1 MPIET
6 RQAMSKSKQ
15 VSSEDSGNT
24 LAEILKELKGFREE
38 SSIMAAEVKEIKS
51 AVNDLR
57 ASVEYT
63 QAEVDSIK
71 ADLCNTKT
79 VLAEVKITNSSLT
92 SDVESLKYKVLALER
107 YSRSYNIRIGG
118 IMEGHGENCMDH
130 VVNILTKLGYSEDFC
145 RIIK

>member
-1 MPIET
+1 VVPVISDSCSG
-6 RQAMSKSKQ
+6 RSGGFVPVVSFRLFRVLVQA

-63 QAEVDSIK
+63 QAEVDPLRSTFAI
-71 ADLCNTKT
+71 
-79 VLAEVKITNSSLT
+79 
-92 SDVESLKYKVLALER
+92 LKPNLL
-107 YSRSYNIRIGG
+107 
-118 IMEGHGENCMDH
+118 
-130 VVNILTKLGYSEDFC
+130 KL
-145 RIIK
+145 K

>member
-1 MPIET
+1 VVPVISDSCSG
-6 RQAMSKSKQ
+6 RSGGFVPVVSFRLFGVLVQAIP
-15 VSSEDSGNT
+15 SEDSGNT
-24 LAEILKELKGFREE
+24 LTEILKELKGFREE

-71 ADLCNTKT
+71 VDICDTKT
-79 VLAEVKITNSSLT
+79 ELAEVKVTNSSIA

-107 YSRSYNIRIGG
+107 YSRNYNIRIGG
-118 IMEGHGENCMDH
+118 IMELMAKT
-130 VVNILTKLGYSEDFC
+130 VWTMW
-145 RIIK
+145 